1 MAAEPALPPAFLEP
15 LPENAPC
22 WAALTALE
30 RRWRDESAGETPI
43 RWAVRSD
50 SRVDVGA
57 WLADARVW
65 AAAQPGALLLF
76 AAGKRPYAETI
87 PFAELRDSLYNHITG
102 ELILAPAP
110 NVRVARLKLLPVDA
124 LQLLAQ
130 MHAPPKRNKTP
141 E

>member
-1 MAAEPALPPAFLEP
+1 MAAEPAFPPAFLEA
-15 LPENAPC
+15 LAENAPC

-30 RRWRDESAGETPI
+30 RRWRDEAAGDTPI
-43 RWAVRSD
+43 HWAVRTE
-50 SRVDVGA
+50 SRIDVGA
-57 WLADARVW
+57 WLSDARVW

-87 PFAELRDSLYNHITG
+87 PFADLHESLYNHITG

-110 NVRVARLKLLPVDA
+110 NARVTRLKLLPVDA

-130 MHAPPKRNKTP
+130 MHAPPKRKKSS